1 MKQKKRFLY
10 LSLAFVFLF
19 TVLWPAF
26 IPAPAKAAVSSLGNV
41 VGMQVSGT
49 TLVLT
54 VDSGSSSSD
63 KLTLEVCDEDIL
75 RVNYQP
81 DGVVSSKR
89 TPMIDPDLKWDGAA
103 AVINTASDPITIK
116 TDEMQ
121 VEINKKPCRMTV
133 KKADGTIL
141 FWEPQSGGVFHDGIR
156 FIRQDS
162 TNLYGIHSFDCFDE
176 NGNLL
181 RNNNTQAARTGQQG
195 NSGGPFFWS
204 TAGYGLLVDSDGGYP
219 YTNSKDKKMDFY
231 YGETLVEGR
240 RYEKDNVEYF
250 ILLGEPKE
258 IMKGYSKI
266 TGTSPMLPKWAQG
279 FPILSGESTNRN

>member
-176 NGNLL
+176 NRNLL
-181 RNNNTQAARTGQQG
+181 RNNNT
-195 NSGGPFFWS
+195 
-204 TAGYGLLVDSDGGYP
+204 
-219 YTNSKDKKMDFY
+219 
-231 YGETLVEGR
+231 
-240 RYEKDNVEYF
+240 
-250 ILLGEPKE
+250 
-258 IMKGYSKI
+258 
-266 TGTSPMLPKWAQG
+266 
-279 FPILSGESTNRN
+279 